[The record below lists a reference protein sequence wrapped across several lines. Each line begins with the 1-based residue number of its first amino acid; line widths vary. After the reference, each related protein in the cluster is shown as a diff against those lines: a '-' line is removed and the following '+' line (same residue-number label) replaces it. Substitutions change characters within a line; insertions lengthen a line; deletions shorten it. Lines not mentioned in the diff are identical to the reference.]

1 MHMGVVGGSGVGS
14 PKYVMFNRMVPDTCV
29 LHE

>member
-1 MHMGVVGGSGVGS
+1 MHMGVGGSGVGS